1 MIVIARRLQV
11 GAAVLAFVLLTAFGR
26 GTPVVNIQSAAIP
39 PNPAAT
45 LGNIEKAILR
55 AGQTLGWQITP
66 MGPGKA
72 EGVLVLRRH
81 RAVVDITY
89 DTSSFSINYKD
100 SVNLDYDAQEKT
112 IHSNYNGWIRNLEKA
127 IRAQVSVL

>member
-1 MIVIARRLQV
+1 MMIARRLQV
-11 GAAVLAFVLLTAFGR
+11 GAAIVAFVLLAAFGA
-26 GTPVVNIQSAAIP
+26 GTPIVNIQSAAIP
-39 PNPAAT
+39 PNPSAT
-45 LGNIEKAILR
+45 MENIGKAILR

-89 DTSSFSINYKD
+89 DTNSFSIHYKD
-100 SVNLDYDAQEKT
+100 SVNLDYDAQDKT

>member
-1 MIVIARRLQV
+1 MMKLQSC
-11 GAAVLAFVLLTAFGR
+11 AAVAAFVLLTAFGP
-26 GTPVVNIQSAAIP
+26 GTPIVNIQSAAIP
-39 PNPAAT
+39 PQPAAT
-45 LGNIEKAILR
+45 LENIEKAIMR
-55 AGQTLGWQITP
+55 AGLTLGWQITP
-66 MGPGKA
+66 MGPGRA

-89 DTSSFSINYKD
+89 DTRSFSIAYRD